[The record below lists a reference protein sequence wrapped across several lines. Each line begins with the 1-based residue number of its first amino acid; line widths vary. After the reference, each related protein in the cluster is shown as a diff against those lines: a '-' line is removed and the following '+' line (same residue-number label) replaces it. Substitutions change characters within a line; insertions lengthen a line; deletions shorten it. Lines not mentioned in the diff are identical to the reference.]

1 MKITI
6 KFTQKDKSKKNTK
19 VDKVKE
25 KTGEKTE

>member
-6 KFTQKDKSKKNTK
+6 KFTQKDKSKKNIK
-19 VDKVKE
+19 VDKIKE